1 MKRTKGVGGGQR
13 GGSAIILS
21 QWKKYSLNI
30 EHVLYKNKQ
39 TKTLFPTMEL
49 ST

>member
-1 MKRTKGVGGGQR
+1 MRRTEEVGGRQR

-21 QWKKYSLNI
+21 QWKKYSLSVEN
-30 EHVLYKNKQ
+30 VLYKNKQ